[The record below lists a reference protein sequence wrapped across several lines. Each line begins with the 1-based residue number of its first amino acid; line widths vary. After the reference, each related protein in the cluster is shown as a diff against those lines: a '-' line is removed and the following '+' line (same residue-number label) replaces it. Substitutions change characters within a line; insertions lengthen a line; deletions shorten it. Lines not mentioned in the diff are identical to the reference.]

1 MFLCVIDFVE
11 MVNWVGFA
19 KTLHTVR
26 ERERGMGVYLEFRDL
41 GRCWA
46 TWGEL
51 FNYQSSNR
59 YQLINID
66 YIVLASDSNELKF
79 SFIILPMGATQVPT
93 LKHNNY
99 SVKKKKKHNNYRTL
113 VQ

>member
-1 MFLCVIDFVE
+1 
-11 MVNWVGFA
+11 
-19 KTLHTVR
+19 
-26 ERERGMGVYLEFRDL
+26 MGVYLEFRDL

-99 SVKKKKKHNNYRTL
+99 SVKKKKKKHNNYRTL